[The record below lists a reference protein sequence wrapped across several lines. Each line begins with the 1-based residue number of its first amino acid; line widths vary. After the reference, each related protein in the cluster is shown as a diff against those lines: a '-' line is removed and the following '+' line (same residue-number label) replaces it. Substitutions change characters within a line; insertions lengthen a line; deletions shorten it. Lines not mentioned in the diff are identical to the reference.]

1 MLLILLALLSAPGGA
16 SIMLFPL
23 ENGAGQP
30 LAWVGEAVALSV
42 GEQMRIPG
50 VDVIGRDERLEY
62 LQRADLPS
70 GLQLSNASMIR
81 VGQIAEVDYIVTG
94 RYSGTEDRLDIR
106 LQVIDLKTM
115 RKGGTI
121 SATGPLNMLPQMEN
135 SLAYD
140 IIANSGLDKTLAR
153 DRFRERTRK
162 VPNNAYAQFVESLQV
177 ANEEDQVLA
186 IKRAVTLYPDFPE
199 ALFRLGRYYYEAGN
213 CESAIRYLEAARRQ
227 GGYLEGQFM
236 LGVCYLKKD
245 ALAEAVRAY
254 STIAA
259 TNPSVAVLNNLGV
272 AEVRQG
278 DYALAVQ
285 HLLEANRL
293 SRADPDVAL
302 NVAILRY
309 LQGNMEAAESILEQ
323 IAAGHPYHPL
333 VLYLLS
339 RVLDARGQAER
350 SASVLAEAKRIGAET
365 EKLQTEDPRRWCHV
379 SDTWD
384 QRPRFSG
391 F

>member
-1 MLLILLALLSAPGGA
+1 MLPILLALLSSPAGA
-16 SIMLFPL
+16 SFMLFPL
-23 ENGAGQP
+23 ENDAGAT

-70 GLQLSNASMIR
+70 GMQLSNGSMIR

-94 RYSGTEDRLDIR
+94 RYTGTDDRLDIK

-115 RKGGTI
+115 RRGGTI
-121 SATGPLNMLPQMEN
+121 SATGPLSMLPQMEN
-135 SLAYD
+135 ALAYD
-140 IIANSGLDKTLAR
+140 IITNSGLNKALAR

-177 ANEEDQVLA
+177 TNEEDQILA

-199 ALFRLGRYYYEAGN
+199 ALFRLGRYYYDAGN
-213 CESAIRYLEAARRQ
+213 CDGATRYLEAARRQ
-227 GGYLEGQFM
+227 GGYLEAQFM

-254 STIAA
+254 AAIA
-259 TNPSVAVLNNLGV
+259 TTSPSVAVLNNLGV

-278 DYALAVQ
+278 DYALATQ

-293 SRADPDVAL
+293 SKADPAVAL
-302 NVAILRY
+302 NLAILRY

-323 IAAGHPYHPL
+323 IMAGHPYRPL

-339 RVLDARGQAER
+339 RVLEARGQAEK
-350 SASVLAEAKRIGAET
+350 AAAILAEAKRIGAEA
-365 EKLQTEDPRRWCHV
+365 EKLQNEDPKRWCRIF
-379 SDTWD
+379 DAWD
-384 QRPRFSG
+384 QRPRASL
-391 F
+391 

>member
-1 MLLILLALLSAPGGA
+1 MLPILLALLSAPAGA
-16 SIMLFPL
+16 SFMLFPL

-50 VDVIGRDERLEY
+50 VDVISRDERLEC
-62 LQRADLPS
+62 LRRADLPS
-70 GLQLSNASMIR
+70 GLQLSNGSMIR

-94 RYSGTEDRLDIR
+94 RYWGTDDRLDIK
-106 LQVIDLKTM
+106 LQVIDLKSM
-115 RKGGTI
+115 RKGGAI

-135 SLAYD
+135 ALAYD
-140 IIANSGLDKTLAR
+140 IITNSGLNKTLPR

-162 VPNNAYAQFVESLQV
+162 IPNNAYAQFVVSLQV
-177 ANEEDQVLA
+177 VNEEDQILA

-199 ALFRLGRYYYEAGN
+199 ALFRLGRYYYDAGN
-213 CESAIRYLEAARRQ
+213 CESATRYLEAARRQ
-227 GGYLEGQFM
+227 AGYLEAQFM

-254 STIAA
+254 SAIAA
-259 TNPSVAVLNNLGV
+259 TSPSVAVLNNLGV

-278 DYALAVQ
+278 DYAVAVQ

-293 SRADPDVAL
+293 SKADPAVAL
-302 NVAILRY
+302 NLAILRY
-309 LQGNMEAAESILEQ
+309 LQGNMEAAGSILEQ
-323 IAAGHPYHPL
+323 IVAGHPHRPL
-333 VLYLLS
+333 VLYLYS
-339 RVLDARGQAER
+339 RVLDARGQAEK
-350 SASVLAEAKRIGAET
+350 SAAVLAEARRIGAET
-365 EKLQTEDPRRWCHV
+365 EKLQTEDPRRWC
-379 SDTWD
+379 SIFDAWD
-384 QRPRFSG
+384 QRSRAAG

>member
-1 MLLILLALLSAPGGA
+1 MLPILLALLSAPGAA
-16 SIMLFPL
+16 SFMLFPL
-23 ENGAGQP
+23 ENDAGQS
-30 LAWVGEAVALSV
+30 LAWVGEAVTLSV

-70 GLQLSNASMIR
+70 GMQLSTGSMIR
-81 VGQIAEVDYIVTG
+81 VGQIAEVDYLVTG
-94 RYSGTEDRLDIR
+94 RYSGTEDRLDIK

-115 RKGGTI
+115 RRGGAI

-135 SLAYD
+135 ALAYD
-140 IIANSGLDKTLAR
+140 IITNSGLNKTLAR

-177 ANEEDQVLA
+177 TNEEDQILA
-186 IKRAVTLYPDFPE
+186 IKRAVTLYPNFPE
-199 ALFRLGRYYYEAGN
+199 ALFRLGRYYYDAGN

-227 GGYLEGQFM
+227 GGYLEAQFM
-236 LGVCYLKKD
+236 LGVCYLRKD
-245 ALAEAVRAY
+245 SFAEAVRAY
-254 STIAA
+254 SSIAA
-259 TNPSVAVLNNLGV
+259 TSPSVAVLNNLGV

-285 HLLEANRL
+285 HLLEADRL
-293 SRADPDVAL
+293 SKSDPAVAL
-302 NVAILRY
+302 NLAILRY

-323 IAAGHPYHPL
+323 IVAGHPYRPL
-333 VLYLLS
+333 VLCLLS
-339 RVLDARGQAER
+339 RVLNARGQPEKA
-350 SASVLAEAKRIGAET
+350 ASVLAEANRIGAET

-379 SDTWD
+379 FDTWD
-384 QRPRFSG
+384 QRSRAG
-391 F
+391 L